1 MAAASGRRLR
11 LLGDGALDRGER
23 GLGAAGIGPD
33 GLGVSHVGTAAALA
47 ATPPPTRTRASRRP
61 EAEPQSKVETS
72 LWILAANVSEIAAKK
87 KSPAARRGSVQYPV
101 NLQRHA
107 RCLGHDPP
115 GQGPRPSLGAAK
127 ARLEAVRR

>member
-23 GLGAAGIGPD
+23 GLGAAGIEPD

-47 ATPPPTRTRASRRP
+47 APPPPTRTRASRRP

-87 KSPAARRGSVQYPV
+87 ESCREAGLGAVPGEPAASRALLRASRSRAAAQPRGRKSG
-101 NLQRHA
+101 A
-107 RCLGHDPP
+107 S
-115 GQGPRPSLGAAK
+115 GQFGGR
-127 ARLEAVRR
+127 